1 MNHSVEKLLKMNEHH
16 SGQYADL
23 GVERQIYR
31 AQHPTEIGV
40 MKCMDGRL
48 HLPVMTE
55 TALGIIQPWRNL
67 GGKFNLGWPHFQDTV
82 VEWADYAFNRGRHCV
97 VFATYHFA
105 RGFEGENAEKVLHR
119 GCKGYG
125 YDTELAKKES
135 LELKEQF
142 DRVFNNDGLYA
153 IHAGIETDLEAL
165 ILHGDNGETVDLANV
180 TATSDA
186 EIEGMLRKLFT
197 KIPSVVISDLIP
209 VIAGNIRHIEKIRA
223 AKRPTI
229 DTEHKEWVLA
239 LGRGFDWL
247 HEINTALI
255 VGPFDPDLE
264 GAVATAAG
272 LLKGNINDGR
282 IKAEDGLVLLVSAP
296 YRDSAG
302 YKKRKAE
309 EKAKYLSSLAYKVI
323 SEKVPEI
330 IPHLSV
336 VTATCDMNTRKLNLL
351 N

>member
-1 MNHSVEKLLKMNEHH
+1 MNNGVEKLLKLNETH
-16 SGQYADL
+16 SGLYADL
-23 GVERQIYR
+23 AVERQIYR

-55 TALGIIQPWRNL
+55 TALGVIQPWRNL
-67 GGKFNLGWPHFQDTV
+67 GGKFNLGWPHFQDTI

-97 VFATYHFA
+97 VFTTYHFA
-105 RGFEGENAEKVLHR
+105 RGFAGEDAEQVSHR
-119 GCKGYG
+119 GCKGYA
-125 YDTELAKKES
+125 YNTDLARKES
-135 LELKEQF
+135 GELKEQF
-142 DRVFNNDGLYA
+142 DKVFNNDGLYA
-153 IHAGIETDLEAL
+153 IHCGIETDLEAL
-165 ILHGDNGETVDLANV
+165 ILHGDNGEVVDLAEV
-180 TATSDA
+180 VYETDA
-186 EIEGMLRKLFT
+186 EIEGMLRQLFT
-197 KIPSVVISDLIP
+197 KIPSSIIRDLIP
-209 VIAGNIRHIEKIRA
+209 MIAGNIKHVAKIKA
-223 AKRPTI
+223 SNRPTG

-272 LLKGNINDGR
+272 LLKGNIDDGR

-309 EKAKYLSSLAYKVI
+309 VKARYLSELAYKVI